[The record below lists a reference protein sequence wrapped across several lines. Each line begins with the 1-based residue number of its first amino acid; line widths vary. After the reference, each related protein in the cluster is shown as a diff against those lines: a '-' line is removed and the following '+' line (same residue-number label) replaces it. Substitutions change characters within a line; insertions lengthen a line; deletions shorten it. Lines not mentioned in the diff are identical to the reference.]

1 MVYNTDMDKN
11 HVTLGIL
18 AHVDAG
24 KTTLSES
31 LLLNTNVIRSAGRVD
46 NGTSF
51 LDRDPLE
58 RSRGIT
64 IYSKNARIPIGDNEV
79 ILIDTPGHADL
90 AAECERILP
99 VIDMALLLVSAPDGV
114 RPYTKT
120 LWDLLRKEHIPTM
133 IFVNKT
139 DLTEKTQSV
148 MIKDLEKHFGSGI
161 ISFSDKDFFENA
173 ASTDE
178 VLMDKYLDAGLDARD
193 IRCAFNS
200 CTIYPLFFGSALRGE
215 GISEFIS
222 ALENYILPPA
232 YLPPKGGDF
241 SGIVYKISHTP
252 DNKRL
257 SFMRVTCGTLKVK
270 DVLGEEKV
278 NEIRIYSGEKYTT
291 AGSVTEGDICALVGM
306 KSTHAG
312 SVFGDCSGRPRTVFA
327 PALSYAV
334 RYPADVDKTKMLNIL
349 REIEDEETTLAV
361 RYYEQTG
368 EIFISLMGDIQTDVI
383 KHTLKERYGID
394 VTFDNGIVCYKETID
409 MKTVGVGHYEPLKH
423 YAEVQILME
432 PLERGMGME
441 YSSDV
446 SEDDLDKNWQR
457 LILTHMQERDHPGV
471 LLGAPITDIRLTL
484 VAGRS
489 HIKHTEGGDFRQ
501 ATYRAI
507 RQGLMK
513 LRESGYVHILEPY
526 YNYTLKLPENC
537 VGQAMTEISAMSG
550 VTEIVNTDPTEL
562 VVTLSGRAPVSEMND
577 YASKVR
583 TYTKGQGELTLSLA
597 GYDLCHDEEAVL
609 AASEYSPESDPGNP
623 TGSVFCSHGAGT
635 TIPWNEVDDHKH
647 IK

>member
-383 KHTLKERYGID
+383 KHTLKKRYGID
-394 VTFDNGIVCYKETID
+394 VTFDNGVVCYKETID

-513 LRESGYVHILEPY
+513 LREAGYVHILEPY

>member
-31 LLLNTNVIRSAGRVD
+31 LLLHTNVIRSAGRVD

-51 LDRDPLE
+51 LDNDPLE

-64 IYSKNARIPIGDNEV
+64 IYAKNARIPIGDNEV

-139 DLTEKTQSV
+139 DLTEKTQSE
-148 MIKDLEKHFGSGI
+148 MTKDLEIHFGSGI
-161 ISFSDKDFFENA
+161 ISFSDKDFFENV

-178 VLMDKYLDAGLDARD
+178 VLMDRYLDAGLEAED
-193 IRCAFNS
+193 IRNAFNS
-200 CTIYPLFFGSALRGE
+200 CTVYPLFFGSALRGE

-241 SGIVYKISHTP
+241 SGIVYKISHTR

-257 SFMRVTCGTLKVK
+257 SFMRVTRGTLKVK

-291 AGSVTEGDICALVGM
+291 TGSATEGDICALVGM

-327 PALSYAV
+327 PALSYTV

-432 PLERGMGME
+432 PLARGRGME

-550 VTEIVNTDPTEL
+550 TTEIVNTDPTEL
-562 VVTLSGRAPVSEMND
+562 IVTLSGRAPVSEMND

-583 TYTKGQGELTLSLA
+583 TYTKGRGELTLSLA

-609 AASEYSPESDPGNP
+609 AASDYSPESDLDNP

>member
-383 KHTLKERYGID
+383 KHTLKKRYGID
-394 VTFDNGIVCYKETID
+394 VTFDNGVVCYKETID

-550 VTEIVNTDPTEL
+550 TTEIVNTDPTEL
-562 VVTLSGRAPVSEMND
+562 IVTLSGRAPVSEMND

-583 TYTKGQGELTLSLA
+583 TYTKGRGELTLSLA

-609 AASEYSPESDPGNP
+609 AASDYSPESDLDNP

>member
-383 KHTLKERYGID
+383 KHTLKKRYGID
-394 VTFDNGIVCYKETID
+394 VTFDNGVVCYKETID

-513 LRESGYVHILEPY
+513 LREAGYVHTLEPY